1 MNLIRFAII
10 ITSMNA
16 EKLKVYADLAVKIG
30 VNLQYNQEL
39 VIKSDVRNADFVH
52 VLAERAY
59 VAGASK
65 VTIQWNDEVFFKL
78 RCLNETIESVSE
90 IPDFQVRAG
99 EYVIEK
105 KAAYINVLSEDPEL
119 MREVNPEIISSNI
132 RSVHRALKKFYDA
145 SMKNEIRWT
154 IIAVP
159 SRGWAEKVFPG
170 MPFRDSI
177 ENLWQLIFKSMRMDT
192 ENPVAE
198 WNKHYGILEKR
209 AEILNSYNFSAL
221 HYKNSLGT
229 NVIVGLPENYRFQC
243 CGEKASD
250 GIVFTANMP
259 TEEVYTAPDKR
270 KVNGVIKSS
279 MPLIHNGKRI
289 EGISLTFSQGRI
301 IDYTATKGF
310 EVLKE
315 IIETDEGSHYLG
327 EVALV
332 PFDSPIQNLKTIFYN
347 TIFDENASCHFAIG
361 KAYPYCV
368 KNGENLSEE
377 ELDNTGLNSSI
388 EHVDFMVGTED
399 LEITGITADGRAVEV
414 FRKGNFAV

>member
-1 MNLIRFAII
+1 
-10 ITSMNA
+10 MNA

-105 KAAYINVLSEDPEL
+105 KAAYISVLSEDPEL

-250 GIVFTANMP
+250 GVVFTANMP

-332 PFDSPIQNLKTIFYN
+332 PFDSPIQNLKTILPLKLLADYKLLFVFQCLRR
-347 TIFDENASCHFAIG
+347 IRIHQPDCLP
-361 KAYPYCV
+361 AYGSDG
-368 KNGENLSEE
+368 NR
-377 ELDNTGLNSSI
+377 
-388 EHVDFMVGTED
+388 HED
-399 LEITGITADGRAVEV
+399 KSR
-414 FRKGNFAV
+414 GNVYP

>member
-1 MNLIRFAII
+1 MN
-10 ITSMNA
+10 T
-16 EKLKVYADLAVKIG
+16 EKLKIYADLAIKIG
-30 VNLQYNQEL
+30 VNLQCNQEL

-52 VLAERAY
+52 ILAERAY
-59 VAGASK
+59 IAGASK

-78 RCLNETIESVSE
+78 RCLNESLESISE

-105 KAAYINVLSEDPEL
+105 KATYISVLSEDPEL
-119 MREVNPEIISSNI
+119 MKEVNPEIISANN

-159 SRGWAEKVFPG
+159 SRGWAEKVFPDI
-170 MPFRDSI
+170 PFQDGI

-192 ENPVAE
+192 ENPVEE
-198 WNKHYGILEKR
+198 WKKHYEILEKR
-209 AEILNSYNFSAL
+209 VRNLNSYNFSAL

-250 GIVFTANMP
+250 GIIFTANMP

-270 KVNGVIKSS
+270 NINGVIKSS

-301 IDYTATKGF
+301 IDYSAIKGY

-332 PFDSPIQNLKTIFYN
+332 PFDSPIQNLNTTFYN
-347 TIFDENASCHFAIG
+347 TLFDENASCHFAIG

-368 KNGENLSEE
+368 KNGESLSEE
-377 ELDNTGLNSSI
+377 ELDKAGLNDSI

-399 LEITGITADGRAVEV
+399 LQITGITSDGKAVPV
-414 FRKGNFAV
+414 FHKGNFAV